1 MSKDLPSYEDFFE
14 DKDNL
19 PSVDDF
25 ITEEN
30 AEELPS
36 VEDYIEIEESTQTIE
51 DADGNTFAEVQDI
64 VPPWPELVRMIND
77 VRADIP
83 DIPEVKYYDKELEE
97 LAEQISN
104 LPEVR
109 YYDREV
115 EAICDQVDLVRE
127 QIKGL
132 PEVKYYDE
140 QVDAIEDRIDTLQ
153 TEVANLPE
161 VKYYDAEIAAICEAI
176 DAVKASIPQFPKWV
190 NEVNE
195 VPDFSWIGKTF
206 SVIDD
211 DFVKV
216 NDTIEGLRGKV
227 QFDLEQL
234 SEDVETKHFNST
246 IKIENDISNL
256 SEKVDTRIDEEK
268 DKIWKELRSSSLKM
282 WEYHKE
288 FKDDDRKLKK
298 QLLGEYNTLKQN
310 INKELKE
317 INYTST
323 KTDELLLKYFTELRE
338 EISGLPEVKYYD
350 KDIDYVKSDIKGLYK
365 IVEEIKSSQKQ
376 LKEEQQLLAETN
388 VPLGADSPDTD
399 NPDPLTPIDQN
410 FVTLDQLQQ
419 HYKRFVERVQYQLG
433 SIGGGGETKLQ
444 YLDDIAGIATNISAY
459 DGMVL
464 KIDLSQT
471 GADKHKLFK
480 FAPGGSAGAGGTW
493 ATTSVGI
500 HTTKNVGI
508 ATTAR
513 SDFAL
518 YVEGNQYVD
527 GNITVGGTITYE
539 DVRNVDS
546 LGIVTARTGIDVLAG
561 GINVIGISTISSGVG
576 TIHVG
581 VGSTALL
588 VEGDARIT
596 GILTIGQGSITLD
609 PTTKQVTGIDEII
622 VGSGASLSLAPLFTS
637 QGKFSVDYSKL
648 TLKGYISTLEG
659 TYERQS
665 TSFVL
670 GTAPTV
676 SGGARFQETS
686 GYYYFLHESD
696 NSKIIIFNIVTGN
709 WDAVHSSGSN
719 FSSPSSGTLVNPVSN
734 YSFITPI
741 RETFDGT
748 GRAYPGSGFGVEYKT
763 VVTDHTSSL
772 GIATASSL
780 EVSGIATVST
790 AFYMPQ
796 YTTTARDAATFNE
809 GAMIYNTTTKKME
822 FYDGTNW
829 QSLPGMS
836 LGLTVALDG

>member
-1 MSKDLPSYEDFFE
+1 MSREDLPSID
-14 DKDNL
+14 DLVNNDL
-19 PSVDDF
+19 PSVEDF

-36 VEDYIEIEESTQTIE
+36 VQDFIVEEKEEIIETVEEVEEEPQIDLT
-51 DADGNTFAEVQDI
+51 EVI
-64 VPPWPELVRMIND
+64 RLIND
-77 VRADIP
+77 VRKDIP
-83 DIPEVKYYDKELEE
+83 DIPEVKYYDQELEQLSE
-97 LAEQISN
+97 KINS

-115 EAICDQVDLVRE
+115 EAICEQIDLVRE
-127 QIKGL
+127 QVKDL

-140 QVDAIEDRIDTLQ
+140 QVDAIEDRIDSLQ
-153 TEVANLPE
+153 TDVANLPE
-161 VKYYDAEIAAICEAI
+161 VKYYDSELEAICEAI
-176 DAVKASIPQFPKWV
+176 DEVKASIPKFPKWV

-216 NDTIEGLRGKV
+216 NDTIEGLRGKI
-227 QFDLEQL
+227 QFDIEQL
-234 SEDVETKHFNST
+234 SEDVETKYFNNT
-246 IKIENDISNL
+246 VKIESNVKDL
-256 SEKVDTRIDEEK
+256 DDKVNVRIDEEK
-268 DKIWKELRSSSLKM
+268 DKIWKELRSSSMKI

-298 QLLGEYNTLKQN
+298 QILGEYNSLKQN

-365 IVEEIKSSQKQ
+365 IVEEIKLSQKQ
-376 LKEEQQLLAETN
+376 LKEEQELLAETN
-388 VPLGADSPDTD
+388 VPLGEDPPDTK

-433 SIGGGGETKLQ
+433 SIGGGGAGFIHD
-444 YLDDIAGIATNISAY
+444 LDDVQVGSAVTNGSLLIYDSSIKKYIGIASTALSGGSASELAENCTGTNLTVTNLTVTGIATQE
-459 DGMVL
+459 
-464 KIDLSQT
+464 DLRNVD
-471 GADKHKLFK
+471 AI
-480 FAPGGSAGAGGTW
+480 
-493 ATTSVGI
+493 GI
-500 HTTKNVGI
+500 L
-508 ATTAR
+508 TAR
-513 SDFAL
+513 SGVKVTGGGLD
-518 YVEGNQYVD
+518 V
-527 GNITVGGTITYE
+527 VG
-539 DVRNVDS
+539 V
-546 LGIVTARTGIDVLAG
+546 
-561 GINVIGISTISSGVG
+561 STISTGVG

-588 VEGDARIT
+588 VEGDARVT

-609 PTTKQVTGIDEII
+609 PNTKQVTGIDEIV
-622 VGSGASLSLAPLFTS
+622 VGSGASLSLAPLFGS
-637 QGKFSVDYSKL
+637 SGKFVIDYSSL
-648 TLKGYISTLEG
+648 TLKGYNSNNEG

-670 GTAPTV
+670 GTAPTT
-676 SGGARFQETS
+676 SGSARFQETS

-696 NSKIIIFNIVTGN
+696 NSKIIIFNTVTGN

-719 FSSPSSGTLVNPVSN
+719 FSSPSSGTLVNPISN
-734 YSFITPI
+734 YSFVTPV
-741 RETFDGT
+741 RASFDDT
-748 GRAYPGSGFGVEYKT
+748 GRAYPGSGFGVVYKT
-763 VVTDHTSSL
+763 TVTEQTQSI

-780 EVSGIATVST
+780 VVSGIATVST

-796 YTTTARDAATFNE
+796 YTTSARDAATFNE

-822 FYDGTNW
+822 FYNGTSW
-829 QSLPGMS
+829 TSLPGMS

>member
-1 MSKDLPSYEDFFE
+1 MSKEDLPSID
-14 DKDNL
+14 DLVNNDL
-19 PSVDDF
+19 PSVEDF

-36 VEDYIEIEESTQTIE
+36 VEDYIELEESTQTIE
-51 DADGNTFAEVQDI
+51 DADGNTFAEIQDI
-64 VPPWPELVRMIND
+64 IPPWPELVRMIND
-77 VRADIP
+77 VRSDIP

-127 QIKGL
+127 QIKVL

-153 TEVANLPE
+153 TEVTNLPE

-176 DAVKASIPQFPKWV
+176 DTVKASIPQFPKWV
-190 NEVNE
+190 NEINE

-227 QFDLEQL
+227 EFDLEQL

-298 QLLGEYNTLKQN
+298 QILGEYNTLKQN

-365 IVEEIKSSQKQ
+365 IIEEIKSSQKQ
-376 LKEEQQLLAETN
+376 LKEEQELLAETN
-388 VPLGADSPDTD
+388 VPLGMDSPDTN
-399 NPDPLTPIDQN
+399 NPDPLTPLDQN
-410 FVTLDQLQQ
+410 FVTLDQLQT

-433 SIGGGGETKLQ
+433 SIGGGGAGFIRD
-444 YLDDIAGIATNISAY
+444 LDDVTFDATDGQLLIYNSSTSKWVGIASTAVGGGDASTLAENTTGTNLVLSGNLTVAGIA
-459 DGMVL
+459 
-464 KIDLSQT
+464 
-471 GADKHKLFK
+471 
-480 FAPGGSAGAGGTW
+480 
-493 ATTSVGI
+493 
-500 HTTKNVGI
+500 
-508 ATTAR
+508 
-513 SDFAL
+513 
-518 YVEGNQYVD
+518 
-527 GNITVGGTITYE
+527 TYE
-539 DVRNVDS
+539 DVRNIDS
-546 LGIVTARTGIDVLAG
+546 IGIVTARSGIKVLDG
-561 GINVIGISTISSGVG
+561 GINVVGVSTISTGVG

-588 VEGDARIT
+588 VEGDARVT

-609 PTTKQVTGIDEII
+609 PNTKQVTGIDEIV
-622 VGSGASLSLAPLFTS
+622 VGSGASLSLAPLFAS
-637 QGKFSVDYSKL
+637 SAKFVIDYSSL
-648 TLKGYISTLEG
+648 TLQGYNSNNEG

-670 GTAPTV
+670 STAPTT
-676 SGGARFQETS
+676 SGSARFQETS
-686 GYYYFLHESD
+686 GFYYFLHESD

-709 WDAVHSSGSN
+709 WDAVHSFGSD

-734 YSFITPI
+734 YSFVTPV
-741 RETFDGT
+741 RANFDDT
-748 GRAYPGSGFGVEYKT
+748 GRAYPGSGFGVVYKT
-763 VVTDHTSSL
+763 TVSEQTQSI

-780 EVSGIATVST
+780 VVSGIATVST

-796 YTTTARDAATFNE
+796 YTTSARDAATFAE

-822 FYDGTNW
+822 FYNGSSW

>member
-153 TEVANLPE
+153 TEVTNLPE

-227 QFDLEQL
+227 QFDIEQL

-376 LKEEQQLLAETN
+376 LKEEQKLLAETN
-388 VPLGADSPDTD
+388 VPLGEDPPETN
-399 NPDPLTPIDQN
+399 NPDPLTPLDQD
-410 FVTLDQLQQ
+410 FVTLDQLQK
-419 HYKRFVERVQYQLG
+419 HYKIFVERVQYQLS
-433 SIGGGGETKLQ
+433 SIGGGGAGFIKD
-444 YLDDIAGIATNISAY
+444 LDD
-459 DGMVL
+459 V
-464 KIDLSQT
+464 
-471 GADKHKLFK
+471 
-480 FAPGGSAGAGGTW
+480 
-493 ATTSVGI
+493 
-500 HTTKNVGI
+500 
-508 ATTAR
+508 
-513 SDFAL
+513 
-518 YVEGNQYVD
+518 
-527 GNITVGGTITYE
+527 
-539 DVRNVDS
+539 
-546 LGIVTARTGIDVLAG
+546 
-561 GINVIGISTISSGVG
+561 
-576 TIHVG
+576 
-581 VGSTALL
+581 
-588 VEGDARIT
+588 
-596 GILTIGQGSITLD
+596 
-609 PTTKQVTGIDEII
+609 
-622 VGSGASLSLAPLFTS
+622 
-637 QGKFSVDYSKL
+637 
-648 TLKGYISTLEG
+648 
-659 TYERQS
+659 
-665 TSFVL
+665 
-670 GTAPTV
+670 
-676 SGGARFQETS
+676 
-686 GYYYFLHESD
+686 
-696 NSKIIIFNIVTGN
+696 
-709 WDAVHSSGSN
+709 
-719 FSSPSSGTLVNPVSN
+719 
-734 YSFITPI
+734 
-741 RETFDGT
+741 TFDGT
-748 GRAYPGSGFGVEYKT
+748 DNQLLILQLIYIKVG
-763 VVTDHTSSL
+763 
-772 GIATASSL
+772 GIAGHLLLQVFIFIWCS
-780 EVSGIATVST
+780 I
-790 AFYMPQ
+790 
-796 YTTTARDAATFNE
+796 
-809 GAMIYNTTTKKME
+809 
-822 FYDGTNW
+822 
-829 QSLPGMS
+829 
-836 LGLTVALDG
+836 